1 MLTGIVPSLAN
12 IGTFVRSIASG
23 INERPTFDYQF
34 DELTGQLSVTLPKN
48 QVKPVSVRLL

>member
-48 QVKPVSVRLL
+48 QV